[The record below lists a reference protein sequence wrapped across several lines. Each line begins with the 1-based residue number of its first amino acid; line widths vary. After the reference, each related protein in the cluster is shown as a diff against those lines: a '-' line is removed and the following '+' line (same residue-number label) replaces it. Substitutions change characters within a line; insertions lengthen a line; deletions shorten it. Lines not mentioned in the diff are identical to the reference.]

1 MRPDF
6 RRKPELTPATV
17 PTLDEQRF
25 TLGRK
30 RMAKRTYRCSWCGNN
45 HFYGSKTSRDH
56 QRLIRRQTPSSRSS
70 PPAMARGF
78 VKPRP
83 ARPKKPPRVPSPT
96 DRGAD
101 RRADRRARNR
111 EALTRRLADP
121 SASFAVAI
129 IFKPDSV
136 YGVAADELLKR
147 VPWYRRSSR
156 GHWLCKVLEDA
167 SKAIDPATYT
177 AAVGEGVTR
186 TLRDA
191 GMPEFAA
198 TVLGKSAAFGAGR
211 AIGTV
216 GTDQIILGLR
226 AMVPLVC
233 PDFER
238 CPAQAVVCTTLL
250 KPEVEGLLRQAG
262 S

>member
-1 MRPDF
+1 
-6 RRKPELTPATV
+6 
-17 PTLDEQRF
+17 
-25 TLGRK
+25 
-30 RMAKRTYRCSWCGNN
+30 MAKRTYRCSRPRCGKN
-45 HFYGSKTSRDH
+45 HYYSSAIGRDH
-56 QRLIRRQTPSSRSS
+56 LRPVGQRTPSFNSS

-83 ARPKKPPRVPSPT
+83 ARPKKPPRAPSPK

-111 EALTRRLADP
+111 ETLTRSLADP
-121 SASFAVAI
+121 SASFAVAML
-129 IFKPDSV
+129 FKPDSV

-147 VPWYRRSSR
+147 VPWYRRPSR

-177 AAVGEGVTR
+177 AAVGEGVTE

-226 AMVPLVC
+226 AIVPLIC

>member
-1 MRPDF
+1 
-6 RRKPELTPATV
+6 
-17 PTLDEQRF
+17 
-25 TLGRK
+25 
-30 RMAKRTYRCSWCGNN
+30 MARRTYRCSRPRCHGKN
-45 HFYGSKTSRDH
+45 HYYSSAIGRDH
-56 QRLIRRQTPSSRSS
+56 LRPVGQRTSSFNSS

-136 YGVAADELLKR
+136 YGIAADELLKR

-191 GMPEFAA
+191 GMPDFAA